1 MSNNPAPQG
10 PPTMKS
16 SLPAIHAAFTKE
28 TPPPPPP
35 PNTNPSRTTTAAATS
50 RPKAVTKQRKPAPDP
65 RHLAIALHHAHQIQA
80 RKDTEA
86 LILARIEELLS
97 FPSSPIAQASSPLP
111 ADVQAFKEALIPFQ
125 PSDYDNL
132 ILERNIDGRCGY
144 VLCANE
150 HRKEDPRAK
159 FRIVWGKKGS
169 GPGGRGKEMK
179 VVPKEQIEK
188 WCSDECAERAMYI
201 RVQLIDQ
208 PAWER
213 SSVGTGQAQA
223 EQILLL
229 EEGRARKERN
239 RMKGKEGEIGGEVV
253 QEEQVKGASDVEEA
267 MRRLVI
273 SDKSLEP
280 EAIVDGMGQLAV
292 RDDREAGQAALAIE
306 RGDSA
311 TNHRGLAAGRVGVNI
326 LEKQQGTST
335 KAAMVQP
342 PSLHAEDLCG
352 GSIEGF
358 EPTKQLGTARQ
369 HAPNDDDDDDDDD
382 DDEDDD
388 ILPTI

>member
-1 MSNNPAPQG
+1 MANNLAPRG
-10 PPTMKS
+10 SSTMKS
-16 SLPAIHAAFTKE
+16 SLPSIHAALTKE
-28 TPPPPPP
+28 SPSS
-35 PNTNPSRTTTAAATS
+35 PNTNSARITTTTTTTK
-50 RPKAVTKQRKPAPDP
+50 PKTIFKQRKPAQDP

-80 RKDTEA
+80 RKDTES
-86 LILARIEELLS
+86 LILSRIEELVS

-111 ADVQAFKEALIPFQ
+111 VDVKAFKEALIPFQ

-159 FRIVWGKKGS
+159 FRVVWGKKGS

-201 RVQLIDQ
+201 RVQLVEQ

-213 SSVGTGQAQA
+213 GAVGRGQA

-229 EEGRARKERN
+229 EEGRARRQRN
-239 RMKGKEGEIGGEVV
+239 RMKARENEMERKEVV
-253 QEEQVKGASDVEEA
+253 QEEQVKEANDVEEA

-292 RDDREAGQAALAIE
+292 RDDDGVAGQATLAME
-306 RGDSA
+306 RGDRDP
-311 TNHRGLAAGRVGVNI
+311 HPGLDVGRVGVNI
-326 LEKQQGTST
+326 FEKQNAG
-335 KAAMVQP
+335 MVQA
-342 PSLHAEDLCG
+342 PSLRVKDLHG

-358 EPTKQLGTARQ
+358 EPSRQLGKARRD
-369 HAPNDDDDDDDDD
+369 AMGDDDNE
-382 DDEDDD
+382 EDDD

>member
-1 MSNNPAPQG
+1 MSNKPASQDPS
-10 PPTMKS
+10 TMNS

-28 TPPPPPP
+28 TSPT
-35 PNTNPSRTTTAAATS
+35 NTSPSRKTTATA
-50 RPKAVTKQRKPAPDP
+50 RPKAIAKQRKPAPDP

-86 LILARIEELLS
+86 LILTRIEELLS

-111 ADVQAFKEALIPFQ
+111 ADVKAFKEALIPFQ

-201 RVQLIDQ
+201 RVQLIEQ

-213 SSVGTGQAQA
+213 RSVGPEQVQG

-229 EEGRARKERN
+229 EEGRARRERN
-239 RMKGKEGEIGGEVV
+239 RMKGKEHDMGRKEVV
-253 QEEQVKGASDVEEA
+253 EERQVKEASDVEAA

-280 EAIVDGMGQLAV
+280 DAIVDGMGQLAV
-292 RDDREAGQAALAIE
+292 RDDREAGQAALAME

-311 TNHRGLAAGRVGVNI
+311 KNHRGLDEGRVGVNI
-326 LEKQQGTST
+326 FEKHQGTSIE
-335 KAAMVQP
+335 ASMVQP
-342 PSLHAEDLCG
+342 PSLRVEDLHG

-358 EPTKQLGTARQ
+358 EPTRQFGTSRPN
-369 HAPNDDDDDDDDD
+369 APNDD